1 MEETTSTRTYWTF
14 RGVSRVLHQSVN
26 TGFDVRQSSFESA
39 TLVRCLDGEGTTTTL
54 GKGWLCCTVVQNG
67 DSNAPK
73 GQPQQGF
80 MSLDVTVEDILDNL
94 FVRGMVVNN
103 KNVSSVVGQGKSGD
117 SSLLTVISEPDTLQV
132 TFIRHHTKFSDS
144 IAQASSSGASLSSGI
159 PSSSSSVSASVPS
172 TAALEERRARAERH
186 ERKKHQH
193 QQQQQQQANSV
204 QDGAGQMR
212 VSGGGDRDPRV
223 LNRPKDR
230 RSETDGSPLDKR
242 PKTHHEPKTAAE
254 HTPRHMPMEHN
265 PTSDPVGFLNYSS
278 HAPLTDHPGSDG
290 ALLQNETAGFGD
302 AEERPEELGSRAP
315 SPARGNSGT
324 EAGADAGVRASTSA
338 TDDGGDDE
346 HVTPSTSSGLSNR
359 HLPPNSQASSAPLS
373 PHPRS
378 PHFEDIIQS
387 LTRLINECGKG
398 DRVDT
403 PAPSRRTPE
412 CSDSHASPAATST
425 AATAAAATT
434 VPVCEAPRPV
444 CEIRPYMVNTA
455 AAPQPPPEPQQPAAN
470 RRTRGGARPR
480 NGSRGGGGGR
490 RGASTSGRRRRRNQ
504 DDESEDEILPGP
516 SRRRSVPPSFA
527 EDGLEIIDLAEEA
540 ALAAASIASFF
551 D

>member
-26 TGFDVRQSSFESA
+26 MGFDVRQSSFESA
-39 TLVRCLDGEGTTTTL
+39 SLVRCLDGEGTTSML

-67 DSNAPK
+67 DTNTPK

-80 MSLDVTVEDILDNL
+80 MSLDVTVDGELDNL

-103 KNVSSVVGQGKSGD
+103 KNVSSVVGQGKNGD
-117 SSLLTVISEPDTLQV
+117 SSLLTVISEGDSLQV
-132 TFIRHHTKFSDS
+132 TYIRHHTKFSDS
-144 IAQASSSGASLSSGI
+144 VVQASSSGASLSSGI
-159 PSSSSSVSASVPS
+159 TSSSSSVSASVPS
-172 TAALEERRARAERH
+172 ATTLEERRARAERH

-193 QQQQQQQANSV
+193 QQQQQQQANSI
-204 QDGAGQMR
+204 QDGGGQMR
-212 VSGGGDRDPRV
+212 LSGGGDRDPRV

-230 RSETDGSPLDKR
+230 RSETDDKR

-254 HTPRHMPMEHN
+254 HTPRHMPMDHN
-265 PTSDPVGFLNYSS
+265 PTSDPVAFLNYSS

-290 ALLQNETAGFGD
+290 ALLQNDTAGFGD
-302 AEERPEELGSRAP
+302 AEEPPELGSRAP

-338 TDDGGDDE
+338 TADGGDDDE
-346 HVTPSTSSGLSNR
+346 HVTPSTSGLSNR
-359 HLPPNSQASSAPLS
+359 HLPPNSQASSVPLS
-373 PHPRS
+373 PPHPRS

-412 CSDSHASPAATST
+412 CGDSHANPAATST
-425 AATAAAATT
+425 AATAAAATTTT

-444 CEIRPYMVNTA
+444 CEIRPYMVNPAA

-490 RGASTSGRRRRRNQ
+490 RGASASSSRRRRRNQ
-504 DDESEDEILPGP
+504 DDDSEDEILPGP

-527 EDGLEIIDLAEEA
+527 EDGLEIIDPAEEA

>member
-73 GQPQQGF
+73 GQPQPGF
-80 MSLDVTVEDILDNL
+80 MSLDVTVEDHLDNL
-94 FVRGMVVNN
+94 FVRGTVVNN

-117 SSLLTVISEPDTLQV
+117 SSLLTVISEGDTLQV

-172 TAALEERRARAERH
+172 AAALEERRARAERH

-193 QQQQQQQANSV
+193 QQQQQQQANSM
-204 QDGAGQMR
+204 QDGSGQIR
-212 VSGGGDRDPRV
+212 VSGGDRDPRV

-230 RSETDGSPLDKR
+230 RSETDDKR

-254 HTPRHMPMEHN
+254 HTPRHMPMDHN
-265 PTSDPVGFLNYSS
+265 PASDPVAFLNYSS

-359 HLPPNSQASSAPLS
+359 HLPPPNSQASSAPLS

-398 DRVDT
+398 DRGDT

-412 CSDSHASPAATST
+412 CGDSHASPAATST
-425 AATAAAATT
+425 ASTAAAATA
-434 VPVCEAPRPV
+434 VPVSEAPRPV
-444 CEIRPYMVNTA
+444 CEIRPYMVNPA
-455 AAPQPPPEPQQPAAN
+455 AAPQPPPEPQQPATN

-504 DDESEDEILPGP
+504 DDDSEDEILPGP
-516 SRRRSVPPSFA
+516 SRRRTVPPSFA
-527 EDGLEIIDLAEEA
+527 EDGLEIIDAAEEA
-540 ALAAASIASFF
+540 AIAAASIASFF